1 MVSAQFKVIDLVFV
15 PCPEGEAQ
23 EGSWYKDQ
31 VSGIVCEA
39 PEEDHLVVKVGKTQQ
54 RVPASSLRRRFIR
67 DDGATCQDNTALV
80 HLNDATIL
88 ENLRARHEADEIYT
102 YTASVLLAVNPYRDM
117 TGLYGEAQCA
127 RYRGK
132 HIGALPPHP
141 YANL

>member
-15 PCPEGEAQ
+15 PCPEAEAQ
-23 EGSWYKDQ
+23 EGAWYKDQ

-54 RVPASSLRRRFIR
+54 RVPASSLPPE
-67 DDGATCQDNTALV
+67 GQDNTALV

-102 YTASVLLAVNPYRDM
+102 YTASVLLAVNPYRDV